1 MATTMAVYTTGAMP
15 IYIQKMTQW
24 TRDNWNYAGT
34 YTDVK
39 RLLDDAKNKKFA
51 YVLVYSFGVLEPD
64 VMSNLAALGVK
75 VLAFK
80 EQQKLEEELKNAKIS
95 DARSVSV
102 RINQN
107 SDYVEIKI
115 PPKQK

>member
-1 MATTMAVYTTGAMP
+1 MASTMAVYTTGALP
-15 IYIQKMTQW
+15 LYIQKMTQW

-34 YTDVK
+34 YTDVR
-39 RLLDDAKNKKFA
+39 RLLDDAKAKKFA
-51 YVLVYSFGVLEPD
+51 YVLVYSFGVIESEVQQL
-64 VMSNLAALGVK
+64 LAKLSIK
-75 VLAFK
+75 VLSFK
-80 EQQKLEEELKNAKIS
+80 EQERLGEELKSAKIA

-102 RINQN
+102 KIDPN